1 MTKNDSVVN
10 SAHQIVQIGT
20 NVVELIR
27 NRRQNEKGAE
37 SLQNNDNHEDIQRT
51 GIADHLAEERTG
63 RTRYWSRYPES
74 RSP

>member
-37 SLQNNDNHEDIQRT
+37 SL
-51 GIADHLAEERTG
+51 
-63 RTRYWSRYPES
+63 
-74 RSP
+74 